1 MYPTK
6 WESPSSS
13 KTQPRVERRGHPHMN
28 WEDGQKIKIKTSKA
42 LFGLV
47 KEKFL
52 ISRKEDFVRETK
64 YLSLH
69 NNITGN
75 FCFQKK
81 NH

>member
-1 MYPTK
+1 
-6 WESPSSS
+6 
-13 KTQPRVERRGHPHMN
+13 MN

-47 KEKFL
+47 KDKFL

-75 FCFQKK
+75 FCFQKRIIK
-81 NH
+81 HIENGKDNYRAEMLKVPSTNDVT